1 MDEKL
6 QYIYSLYPHAQC
18 ELHYQTIFQLL
29 IAVVLS
35 VQTTDA
41 RVNQA
46 TEKLFLKFPDAHL
59 LKNASLKEVEEIIKS
74 IGMYKVKA
82 KHLLEIAKIIDEKY
96 HGEVP
101 KNKENLLQLSGVG
114 NKTANVILAEG
125 YKIPALPV
133 DTHINRIAKRLKY
146 ADIEDS
152 VEVVEEK
159 LKKAIEPE
167 NWIQMHHSLIFFGR
181 YFCKAKQ
188 PECDKCQLKDQCQ
201 KEYKPL
207 K

>member
-35 VQTTDA
+35 AQTTDA

-101 KNKENLLQLSGVG
+101 KNKEDLLQLPGVG

-133 DTHINRIAKRLKY
+133 DTHIHRIAKRL
-146 ADIEDS
+146 
-152 VEVVEEK
+152 
-159 LKKAIEPE
+159 
-167 NWIQMHHSLIFFGR
+167 
-181 YFCKAKQ
+181 
-188 PECDKCQLKDQCQ
+188 
-201 KEYKPL
+201 
-207 K
+207 

>member
-35 VQTTDA
+35 AQTTDA

-46 TEKLFLKFPDAHL
+46 TEKLFFKFPDAHL

-101 KNKENLLQLSGVG
+101 KNKEDLLQLPGVG

-152 VEVVEEK
+152 VEVIEEK

>member
-35 VQTTDA
+35 AQTTDA

-46 TEKLFLKFPDAHL
+46 TEKLFFKFPDAHL

-101 KNKENLLQLSGVG
+101 KNKEDLLQLPGVG

-146 ADIEDS
+146 ADIQDS

-201 KEYKPL
+201 KEYKL
-207 K
+207 

>member
-35 VQTTDA
+35 AQTTDA

-101 KNKENLLQLSGVG
+101 KNKEDLLQLPGVG
-114 NKTANVILAEG
+114 NKIANVILAEG

>member
-35 VQTTDA
+35 AQTTDA

-101 KNKENLLQLSGVG
+101 KNKENLLQLPGVG

-152 VEVVEEK
+152 VEVIEEK

>member
-35 VQTTDA
+35 AQTTDA
-41 RVNQA
+41 RVNQT
-46 TEKLFLKFPDAHL
+46 TEKLFFKFPDAHL

-101 KNKENLLQLSGVG
+101 KNKEDLLQLPGVG

-133 DTHINRIAKRLKY
+133 DTHIHRIAKRLKY
-146 ADIEDS
+146 ADIQDS

>member
-35 VQTTDA
+35 AQTTDA

-59 LKNASLKEVEEIIKS
+59 LKNASLKEVEEIIKF

-101 KNKENLLQLSGVG
+101 KNKENLLQLPGVG

-133 DTHINRIAKRLKY
+133 DTHIHRIAKRLKY

>member
-35 VQTTDA
+35 AQTTDA

-46 TEKLFLKFPDAHL
+46 TEKLFFKFPDAHL

-96 HGEVP
+96 HGDVP
-101 KNKENLLQLSGVG
+101 KNKEDLLQLPGVG

-146 ADIEDS
+146 ADIQDS

>member
-35 VQTTDA
+35 AQTTDA
-41 RVNQA
+41 RVNQT
-46 TEKLFLKFPDAHL
+46 TEKLFFKFPDAHL

-101 KNKENLLQLSGVG
+101 KNKEDLLQLPGVG

-133 DTHINRIAKRLKY
+133 DTHIHRIAKRLKY

>member
-35 VQTTDA
+35 AQTTDA

-101 KNKENLLQLSGVG
+101 KNKEDLLQLPGVG

-167 NWIQMHHSLIFFGR
+167 KWIQMHHSLIFFGR

>member
-35 VQTTDA
+35 AQTTDA

-101 KNKENLLQLSGVG
+101 KNKENLLQLPGVG

>member
-35 VQTTDA
+35 AQTTDA

-46 TEKLFLKFPDAHL
+46 TEKLFFKFPDAHL

-101 KNKENLLQLSGVG
+101 KNKEDLLQLPGVG

-133 DTHINRIAKRLKY
+133 DTHIHRIAKRLKY

-152 VEVVEEK
+152 VEVGEEK

>member
-35 VQTTDA
+35 AQTTDA

-46 TEKLFLKFPDAHL
+46 TEKLFFKFPDAHL

-96 HGEVP
+96 HGDVP
-101 KNKENLLQLSGVG
+101 KNKEDLLQLPGVG

>member
-35 VQTTDA
+35 AQTTDA

-46 TEKLFLKFPDAHL
+46 TEKLFFKFPDAHL

-101 KNKENLLQLSGVG
+101 KNKEDLLQLPGVG

-133 DTHINRIAKRLKY
+133 DTHIHRIAKRLKY
-146 ADIEDS
+146 ADIQDS

-181 YFCKAKQ
+181 YFCKSKQ

>member
-35 VQTTDA
+35 AQTTDA

-101 KNKENLLQLSGVG
+101 KNKENLLQLPGVG

-152 VEVVEEK
+152 VEVIEEK

-167 NWIQMHHSLIFFGR
+167 KWIQMHHSLIFFGR

>member
-35 VQTTDA
+35 AQTTDA

-101 KNKENLLQLSGVG
+101 KNKENLLQLPGVG

-125 YKIPALPV
+125 YKIPAIPV

-152 VEVVEEK
+152 VEVIEEK

-167 NWIQMHHSLIFFGR
+167 KWIQMHHSLIFFGR

>member
-35 VQTTDA
+35 AQTTDA

-101 KNKENLLQLSGVG
+101 KNKEDLLQLPGVG

-146 ADIEDS
+146 ADIQDS

>member
-35 VQTTDA
+35 AQTTDA

-46 TEKLFLKFPDAHL
+46 TENLFLKFPDAHL

-101 KNKENLLQLSGVG
+101 KNKEDLLQLPGVG

-167 NWIQMHHSLIFFGR
+167 KWIQMHHSLIFFGR

>member
-35 VQTTDA
+35 AQTTDA

-46 TEKLFLKFPDAHL
+46 TEKLFFKFPDAHL

-101 KNKENLLQLSGVG
+101 KNKEDLLQLPGVG

>member
-35 VQTTDA
+35 AQTTDA

>member
-35 VQTTDA
+35 AQTTDA

-46 TEKLFLKFPDAHL
+46 TEKLFFKFPDAHL

-101 KNKENLLQLSGVG
+101 KNKEDLLQLPGVG

-146 ADIEDS
+146 ADIQDS
-152 VEVVEEK
+152 VEVAEEK

>member
-35 VQTTDA
+35 AQTTDA

-46 TEKLFLKFPDAHL
+46 TEKLFFKFPDAHL

-101 KNKENLLQLSGVG
+101 KNKEDLLQLPGVG

-146 ADIEDS
+146 ADIQDS

>member
-35 VQTTDA
+35 AQTTDA

-46 TEKLFLKFPDAHL
+46 TEKLFFKFPDAHL

-101 KNKENLLQLSGVG
+101 KNKEDLLQLPGVG
-114 NKTANVILAEG
+114 NKTTNVILAEG

-133 DTHINRIAKRLKY
+133 DTHIHRIAKRLKY

>member
-35 VQTTDA
+35 AQTTDA

-101 KNKENLLQLSGVG
+101 KNKENLLQLPGVG
-114 NKTANVILAEG
+114 NKIANVILAEG

>member
-35 VQTTDA
+35 AQTTDA

-101 KNKENLLQLSGVG
+101 KNKEDLLQLPGVG

>member
-35 VQTTDA
+35 AQTTDA

-101 KNKENLLQLSGVG
+101 KNKEDLLQLPGVG

-133 DTHINRIAKRLKY
+133 DTHIHRIAKRLKY

-167 NWIQMHHSLIFFGR
+167 NWIQMHHSLIFSGR

>member
-35 VQTTDA
+35 AQTTDA

-46 TEKLFLKFPDAHL
+46 TEKLFFKFPDAHL

-101 KNKENLLQLSGVG
+101 KNKENLLQLPGVG

-152 VEVVEEK
+152 VEVIEEK

-167 NWIQMHHSLIFFGR
+167 KWIQMHHSLIFFGR

>member
-35 VQTTDA
+35 AQTTDA

-82 KHLLEIAKIIDEKY
+82 KHLLEIAKIIEAAISSSTVNAFFSPQSRITTIPFTK
-96 HGEVP
+96 
-101 KNKENLLQLSGVG
+101 
-114 NKTANVILAEG
+114 IL
-125 YKIPALPV
+125 
-133 DTHINRIAKRLKY
+133 
-146 ADIEDS
+146 
-152 VEVVEEK
+152 
-159 LKKAIEPE
+159 
-167 NWIQMHHSLIFFGR
+167 
-181 YFCKAKQ
+181 
-188 PECDKCQLKDQCQ
+188 
-201 KEYKPL
+201 
-207 K
+207 

>member
-35 VQTTDA
+35 AQTTDA

-46 TEKLFLKFPDAHL
+46 TEKLFFKFPDAHL
-59 LKNASLKEVEEIIKS
+59 LKNASIKEVEEIIKS

-96 HGEVP
+96 HGDVP
-101 KNKENLLQLSGVG
+101 KNKEDLLQLPGVG

>member
-35 VQTTDA
+35 AQTTDA

-101 KNKENLLQLSGVG
+101 KNKENLLQLPGVG

-167 NWIQMHHSLIFFGR
+167 KWIQMHHSLIFFGR